1 MLFNSCLLCTCLD
14 FECPLI
20 KKYQLTS
27 ENRHDFNATK
37 TQIVIRAHMDSKHTL
52 TLKKDFFETIMYCLK
67 FSNVNGVS
75 VTSDKVSLLDQV
87 HSLKYYKKLYP

>member
-1 MLFNSCLLCTCLD
+1 
-14 FECPLI
+14 
-20 KKYQLTS
+20 
-27 ENRHDFNATK
+27 
-37 TQIVIRAHMDSKHTL
+37 MDSKHTL
-52 TLKKDFFETIMYCLK
+52 TLKKDFFETYNVLFE